1 MAAPI
6 FEITADP
13 GLDGK
18 IYYLP
23 LAPQSKDHK
32 ERYKVCARL
41 RLVNK
46 TAGQASV
53 KITGISLSFP
63 GKGSFDMEM
72 VPEKNME
79 PENGVVALNAAA
91 TWHNGSWR
99 EDEDAP
105 AQYNQVYL
113 DGPAPTK
120 MTVSVTCDGFTRNYI
135 QTFDLIR
142 WGDPTGD
149 GPLLLPFVRHE
160 LDDDE
165 YVVTSA
171 RHFYNGG
178 NSGTQIFAY
187 DISIQARRNG
197 EWSGARV
204 ANPTKNTDSRVF
216 GRPVRGMGD
225 GEVIDVID
233 GYGPGPYHSTAEGFW
248 DNDYGAGNRT
258 DHYGSNTV
266 WVRYGDLEV
275 GYMHLKRG
283 SIAVETG
290 DAVWPG
296 RKLAE
301 AGNSGNTKGSPHLHM
316 ECRVASNN
324 RLCAMTFRNTWQLER
339 ELVPADNGPGRRVRI
354 DDQGVC
360 EQAAALRPFATQLAP
375 PTLGRVDVEYA
386 EIAAEVFGGV
396 SKGGDGFVIVNGKL
410 KRVPPRGIK
419 GALLQAIVEL
429 EAAEEMERKAG
440 DKAVAAATAKLQKA
454 LAAGVK

>member
-1 MAAPI
+1 MSAPI
-6 FEITADP
+6 FEISADP
-13 GLDGK
+13 GLNGK

-23 LAPQSKDHK
+23 LAPQSKDHQ

-46 TAGQASV
+46 TTGRNSV
-53 KITGISLSFP
+53 TIIGIRLSFE
-63 GKGSFDMEM
+63 GHGSFDMEM
-72 VPEKNME
+72 VPEKNMN
-79 PENGVVALNAAA
+79 PEDGVLAFDEAA

-99 EDEDAP
+99 ETEDSL

-120 MTVSVTCDGFTRNYI
+120 MTVSVTCAGFTRNYT

-171 RHFYNGG
+171 RHYYNGG

-187 DISIQARRNG
+187 DISIQARRSG
-197 EWSGARV
+197 EWSRNRV
-204 ANPTKNTDSRVF
+204 ANATKNGDSRVF
-216 GRPVRGMGD
+216 GRAVRGMGD
-225 GEVIDVID
+225 GEVIDVI
-233 GYGPGPYHSTAEGFW
+233 EGFW
-248 DNDYGAGNRT
+248 DNEFGAGNRT

-266 WVRYGDLEV
+266 WVRYGALEV
-275 GYMHLKRG
+275 GYMHLKRD
-283 SIAVETG
+283 SITVETG
-290 DAVWPG
+290 DAVWAG

-324 RLCAMTFRNTWQLER
+324 RLCAMTFCNAWQLER
-339 ELVPADNGPGRRVRI
+339 ALVPADNGPGRRVRI

-360 EQAAALRPFATQLAP
+360 EQTAALRPFATQFTP
-375 PTLGRVDVEYA
+375 PTRGRVDVEYEA
-386 EIAAEVFGGV
+386 IVGEVFGGA

-419 GALLQAIVEL
+419 GALLQAIVDIS
-429 EAAEEMERKAG
+429 AAEELERKAG
-440 DKAVAAATAKLQKA
+440 DKAIAAAAAKLQKA
-454 LAAGVK
+454 LAGAAR

>member
-1 MAAPI
+1 MSAPI
-6 FEITADP
+6 FEISADP
-13 GLDGK
+13 GVNGK

-23 LAPQSKDHK
+23 LAPQSKDHQ

-46 TAGQASV
+46 TTGRRAV
-53 KITGISLSFP
+53 TITGIRLAFE
-63 GKGSFDMEM
+63 GHGSFDMEM

-79 PENGVVALNAAA
+79 PEDGVLAFDEAA

-99 EDEDAP
+99 ETEDSP
-105 AQYNQVYL
+105 AQYNQIYL

-120 MTVSVTCDGFTRNYI
+120 MTVSVTCAGFTRNYT

-171 RHFYNGG
+171 RHYYNGG
-178 NSGTQIFAY
+178 NGGTQIFAY

-197 EWSGARV
+197 EWSRNRV
-204 ANPTKNTDSRVF
+204 ANATKNTDSRVF
-216 GRPVRGMGD
+216 GRAVRGMGD

-233 GYGPGPYHSTAEGFW
+233 GFGPGPLHSSDEGFW
-248 DNDYGAGNRT
+248 DNEFGAGNRT

-266 WVRYGDLEV
+266 WVRYGALEV

-283 SIAVETG
+283 SITVEKG

-354 DDQGVC
+354 DDQGVS
-360 EQAAALRPFATQLAP
+360 EQTAALRPFATQLTP
-375 PTLGRVDVEYA
+375 PTLGRVDVELEA
-386 EIAAEVFGGV
+386 IVGEVFGGV

-419 GALLQAIVEL
+419 AALLQAIVEL
-429 EAAEEMERKAG
+429 SAAEELERKAG
-440 DKAVAAATAKLQKA
+440 DKAIAAATAKLQKA
-454 LAAGVK
+454 LAGGVR